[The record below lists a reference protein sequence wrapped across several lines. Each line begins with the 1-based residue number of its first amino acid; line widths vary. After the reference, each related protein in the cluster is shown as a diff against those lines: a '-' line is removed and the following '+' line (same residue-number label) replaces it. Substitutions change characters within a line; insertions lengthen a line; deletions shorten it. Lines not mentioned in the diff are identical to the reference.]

1 MWGVLEVV
9 HDESIITDSTGISIN
24 TLIGAEIL
32 KSTSSDYQQT
42 LIATPWHSMFI
53 STQISMYRSNSY
65 CIHIHNNY
73 VRIGFYL
80 SVESRD

>member
-1 MWGVLEVV
+1 M

-42 LIATPWHSMFI
+42 LIATPWHSMNSS
-53 STQISMYRSNSY
+53 ST
-65 CIHIHNNY
+65 
-73 VRIGFYL
+73 L
-80 SVESRD
+80 SEMTDQDTWLELGRTEWLIA